1 MEKLEF
7 KRLLFKVAFCTMACD
22 GHIDSREVD
31 EMKAMD
37 KNTSFF
43 DGVDLSEAL
52 SDLVE
57 ELGHKGV
64 QVIEGLFATL
74 RGNTLNPIQELL
86 ILEVAVRIINSDE
99 KHDDNEI
106 RFLHLLRAKLDLPD
120 EIIFDRFG
128 DVPLLQTSGFAKPI
142 VAGDSEARFA
152 EDIKQSL
159 AVDFKDAVSGI
170 GDGGG

>member
-31 EMKAMD
+31 EMRAMD

-57 ELGHKGV
+57 ELGRKGV
-64 QVIEGLFATL
+64 QVIEELFRSL
-74 RGNTLNPIQELL
+74 RGNMLNPIQELL

-128 DVPLLQTSGFAKPI
+128 DVPLLQTSGFANTI
-142 VAGDSEARFA
+142 VAGDSEARFT
-152 EDIKQSL
+152 EDIKLSF
-159 AVDFKDAVSGI
+159 AADFKDAVAGI
-170 GDGGG
+170 DGGGG